1 MLRIRVVFPIPIFQG
16 MILFRGRTNVGIT
29 DAAIFFD
36 CMLRFI
42 IMEPFIKS
50 KYAGALDVTI
60 EEICD
65 RMNTVRNGIAH
76 SRLDLNLEAI
86 HLSDLKIIEELLYAM
101 RFQYLHI
108 DSRPI
113 QIGIKKL
120 FGENIAVE

>member
-1 MLRIRVVFPIPIFQG
+1 MG
-16 MILFRGRTNVGIT
+16 
-29 DAAIFFD
+29 
-36 CMLRFI
+36 
-42 IMEPFIKS
+42 PFIKS

>member
-1 MLRIRVVFPIPIFQG
+1 MSSYHG
-16 MILFRGRTNVGIT
+16 
-29 DAAIFFD
+29 AIY
-36 CMLRFI
+36 
-42 IMEPFIKS
+42 KS

-101 RFQYLHI
+101 AV
-108 DSRPI
+108 PI
-113 QIGIKKL
+113 
-120 FGENIAVE
+120 FAY